1 MIRAEEGNMD
11 YSMGVN
17 SIAMVR
23 IWAVG
28 ALRKHYRVMNRL
40 FYTISLALIGI
51 MVAGCGQTKETESE
65 MENPVIENIMARRSV
80 RHYTDQAVPREVL
93 QKIAECGVNAPNA
106 MNKQEWELRIIDNA
120 EFFDGV
126 TNVMKESMPFIVNN
140 DDPKFRNGFRNA
152 TAAIAVAC
160 PDDESGMALINVG
173 LLCENICLAAKS
185 LGLGSVV
192 MGGPVRL
199 LATNPDAKP
208 YMDKLG
214 FSEGYKLR
222 IIVGLGYPD
231 EDPEAKPRDLE
242 KIRFV
247 D

>member
-1 MIRAEEGNMD
+1 M
-11 YSMGVN
+11 
-17 SIAMVR
+17 
-23 IWAVG
+23 
-28 ALRKHYRVMNRL
+28 KKL
-40 FYTISLALIGI
+40 FIILALAAATLAT
-51 MVAGCGQTKETESE
+51 AGCCNAEKQQDGAQ
-65 MENPVIENIMARRSV
+65 NPVIETIMARRSI

-93 QKIAECGVNAPNA
+93 QQIAECGVNAPNA
-106 MNKQEWELRIIDNA
+106 MNHQAWELRIIDSPDYFN
-120 EFFDGV
+120 GV
-126 TNVMKESMPFIVNN
+126 TSVLKASSPFPMKDG
-140 DDPKFRNGFRNA
+140 DDPKFRNAFRNA

-160 PDDESGMALINVG
+160 PDDPSGMSLINVG

-192 MGGPVRL
+192 MGGPPMML
-199 LATNPDAKP
+199 NTLPEAKP
-208 YMDKLG
+208 FLDKLN

-231 EDPEAKPRDLE
+231 EEPDAKPRDLG